1 MEVKEEVKKTAPAEP
16 TEKKTKKN
24 PAKGSKKK
32 IRNTIIIV
40 VVVAIL
46 FGAFFMFQPKDEE
59 SATAVISAHAATRG
73 DVVNYLSG
81 SGMIEAMDSYDIVAK
96 VQGDIL
102 SAPFEEGEIV
112 EKDSVLYVFESEDA
126 QQSVQSQQNS
136 YDSQKISYEA
146 EQKKWERFKVKA
158 PVSGYVQGIPSSLH
172 IGDEVQNGEPLAV
185 INASS
190 VEISVPFAA
199 SAAEQIHIGDT
210 AQLSS
215 AKYMTNSLQGTVTAV
230 DGAYGGSFH
239 VRITFKNPGQI
250 VEGDTFGATIGGIQS
265 ISAGSCSLEEAVK
278 TEIKG
283 EIVAIHAKNG
293 DYVEKGTLLFELD
306 DEDTKNSL
314 RQNQISFT
322 NAGINLKKA
331 YDSLDNYTIKSP
343 ITGTVIQK
351 NYKAGDTLGN
361 SANSAVLATIADV
374 SKMKFTINVDELD
387 IGGVQL
393 GQRVAVTAD
402 AIEGK
407 TFEGEITKIIQQ
419 GSGTS
424 GVTTYPVEVTIAEPG
439 ELKIGMNVTGTIVM
453 SSASNVIKVPIE
465 AVTMRGGKSYVYVL
479 RETVRQKVYG
489 DKVIE
494 EASAPKAETQPTTE
508 AAIGDKPAGERPNGQ
523 MPEAEPATE
532 PETEPETDAPKK
544 EENEYTFTDEDFEL
558 REVTTGVSSDSEIE
572 ILTGLA
578 VGEYVKVVQTVSTG
592 GFMGFGSM
600 GGMSGMPAGG
610 MGGNRTGGNMGGNMG
625 GNRTGGY
632 PGR

>member
-1 MEVKEEVKKTAPAEP
+1 MEVKEEVKKMPEAALETKK
-16 TEKKTKKN
+16 KKT
-24 PAKGSKKK
+24 GKKK
-32 IRNTIIIV
+32 KWLRNTIIIV
-40 VVVAIL
+40 LVVVIL
-46 FGAFFMFQPKDEE
+46 LGALFMFKPKKEE
-59 SATAVISAHAATRG
+59 SATALIRAQAATRG

-112 EKDSVLYVFESEDA
+112 EKDSVLYVFESDDA

-146 EQKKWERFKVKA
+146 EQKKWERFTVEA
-158 PVSGYVQGIPSSLH
+158 PVSGYVQGIASDLH
-172 IGDEVQNGEPLAV
+172 IGDEVQNGARLAV
-185 INASS
+185 INASAAE
-190 VEISVPFAA
+190 VSVPFAA
-199 SAAEQIHIGDT
+199 SAADKIHKGDT

-215 AKYMTNSLQGTVTAV
+215 AKYMTNSLQGTVVAV
-230 DGAYGGSFH
+230 DGAYGGSFN
-239 VRITFKNPGQI
+239 VRITFRNPGQLM
-250 VEGDTFGATIGGIQS
+250 EGDTFGATINGIQS
-265 ISAGSCSLEEAVK
+265 MAAGSCSLEEAVE

-283 EIVAIHAKNG
+283 EIVAIHVKNG
-293 DYVEKGTLLFELD
+293 DYVEKGALLFELD

-322 NAGINLKKA
+322 NAGINLNKA

-351 NYKAGDTLGN
+351 NHKAGDTLGN

-387 IGGVQL
+387 ISGVRI

-402 AIEGK
+402 AIEGT

-439 ELKIGMNVTGTIVM
+439 DLKIGMNVTGTIVM
-453 SSASNVIKVPIE
+453 SSASDVIKVPIE
-465 AVTMRGGKSYVYVL
+465 AVTMRGGKSSVYVL
-479 RETVRQKVYG
+479 REAVRQKVYG
-489 DKVIE
+489 DKAAA
-494 EASAPKAETQPTTE
+494 EAPAKA
-508 AAIGDKPAGERPNGQ
+508 KPGMQ
-523 MPEAEPATE
+523 PEAGAK
-532 PETEPETDAPKK
+532 PEAKA
-544 EENEYTFTDEDFEL
+544 EYTFTDDDFEL

-572 ILTGLA
+572 IVSGLEA
-578 VGEYVKVVQTVSTG
+578 GEYVKVVQTVSTG
-592 GFMGFGSM
+592 GFFGFGSM
-600 GGMSGMPAGG
+600 HPSSIPTGGM
-610 MGGNRTGGNMGGNMG
+610 GNMG
-625 GNRTGGY
+625 GNRAGGNMGNMGGNRAGGY